1 MAELNILVQRKE
13 DLAKK
18 IEEIEELAAESTE
31 KILDA
36 IKSQRWYFFEERSQI
51 IFDRDTGLLW
61 ANLEHFPWK
70 KDVGDQAVY
79 SDEKEYEEVKN
90 VLEEINSQN
99 FGGYEDWTIP
109 TYLELWNLVEDKTFP
124 FCEGNNWN
132 IKKRCYWCVNYKNR
146 LASKDLDDSP
156 ADEDIRFD
164 HSVFVIPCS
173 HIFASKNY
181 SGDPK
186 EILEIFDKN
195 NLIPKFD
202 DEEVTQIYRKVFVE
216 KIMTRKQSISNQI
229 MEIDKEI
236 YKIENEEPLST
247 VNFDYEVLLEKYDVR
262 EIEKSPIKYYK
273 SVFDLSFDM
282 LRVLHEY
289 TYTHRDIISEF
300 SQVAAALEDKHE
312 PNPKLSAEGQAFL
325 EERQKFLARHLK
337 PGVDAIREQILTVK
351 AQAEEF
357 SERIEKINQSVNSIK
372 EFAELEKEPRVSFE
386 FLAENLGNL
395 ILDAQKRVDFFILHK
410 KFVADVIRQW
420 EIWSK
425 DYESFEVNLQDE
437 FKKICQNDGI
447 KENISKEWTE
457 DWQKKRFVIEERF
470 LPLVEYCLKGNFLD
484 DSGANTLKILQA
496 YKEDIDKFYL
506 NERKS
511 IYKQF
516 SSAND
521 NGLKEKLATEI
532 SIHKLNEKFQ
542 HKLKEIIFSREKK
555 EEQHYLVIWSRPLL
569 NIPIDDILEFIDENH
584 FEEIPT
590 KILAQFEELK
600 NRSFAS
606 YLSDSRKYNQAIE
619 DYEKDFD
626 AIMIEIKK
634 IYQTK

>member
-1 MAELNILVQRKE
+1 MEDLNILVQRKE

-18 IEEIEELAAESTE
+18 IKEIEELAAESTE

-36 IKSQRWYFFEERSQI
+36 IKNQRWYFFEERSQI

-61 ANLEHFPWK
+61 ANLDHFPWK
-70 KDVGDQAVY
+70 KDVGDQLVY
-79 SDEKEYEEVKN
+79 SDENEYEEVKN

-109 TYLELWNLVEDKTFP
+109 THLELWNLVEDKTFP

-173 HIFASKNY
+173 HIFASENF

-195 NLIPKFD
+195 NLIPQFD
-202 DEEVTQIYRKVFVE
+202 DDEVTQIYRKVFVE
-216 KIMTRKQSISNQI
+216 KIMARKQSISNQI
-229 MEIDKEI
+229 MEIEKEI

-247 VNFDYEVLLEKYDVR
+247 VNFDYKVLLEKYDTR

-289 TYTHRDIISEF
+289 AYTYRNIISEF
-300 SQVAAALEDKHE
+300 SQVTVALEDKHE

-337 PGVDAIREQILTVK
+337 PGIESIRNQIFAVK

-357 SERIEKINQSVNSIK
+357 SARIEKINQSDNSIK

-395 ILDAQKRVDFFILHK
+395 ILEAQKRVDFFILHK
-410 KFVADVIRQW
+410 KFVADVIHQW

-425 DYESFEVNLQDE
+425 DYESFEVNLCEE
-437 FKKICQNDGI
+437 FVGICQKDGI
-447 KENISKEWTE
+447 AKNISAAWAE
-457 DWQKKRFVIEERF
+457 DWKKKRFVIEERF

-506 NERKS
+506 NDRKN

-555 EEQHYLVIWSRPLL
+555 EEQHYLVIWSKPLL

-634 IYQTK
+634 IYQAK

>member
-36 IKSQRWYFFEERSQI
+36 IKDQRWYFFEERSQI

-457 DWQKKRFVIEERF
+457 EWQKKRFVIEERF

-506 NERKS
+506 NERKN

>member
-36 IKSQRWYFFEERSQI
+36 IKDQRWYFFEERSQI

-457 DWQKKRFVIEERF
+457 EWQKKRFVIEERF
-470 LPLVEYCLKGNFLD
+470 LPLVEYCLQGNFLD

-506 NERKS
+506 NERKN

>member
-1 MAELNILVQRKE
+1 MAELNVLVQRKE

-36 IKSQRWYFFEERSQI
+36 IKDQRWYFFEERSQI

-457 DWQKKRFVIEERF
+457 EWQKKRFVIEE
-470 LPLVEYCLKGNFLD
+470 
-484 DSGANTLKILQA
+484 
-496 YKEDIDKFYL
+496 
-506 NERKS
+506 
-511 IYKQF
+511 
-516 SSAND
+516 
-521 NGLKEKLATEI
+521 
-532 SIHKLNEKFQ
+532 
-542 HKLKEIIFSREKK
+542 
-555 EEQHYLVIWSRPLL
+555 
-569 NIPIDDILEFIDENH
+569 
-584 FEEIPT
+584 
-590 KILAQFEELK
+590 
-600 NRSFAS
+600 
-606 YLSDSRKYNQAIE
+606 
-619 DYEKDFD
+619 
-626 AIMIEIKK
+626 
-634 IYQTK
+634 